1 LVLNL
6 TDLVQRSFRSLLMT
20 KLLCGHASSKRLGSQ
35 PIESIRPSWLDKRT
49 LSKWYGMVFTSN
61 ELQKGRVSDYEI
73 GPDRCNPTKVT
84 GQFPT
89 YIIAF
94 DCKPGDNA
102 PYTTNEQTNYGL
114 R

>member
-1 LVLNL
+1 
-6 TDLVQRSFRSLLMT
+6 
-20 KLLCGHASSKRLGSQ
+20 
-35 PIESIRPSWLDKRT
+35 
-49 LSKWYGMVFTSN
+49 MVFTSN

-94 DCKPGDNA
+94 DCKPGDNT
-102 PYTTNEQTNYGL
+102 PYTTNEQTNYDIKQAL
-114 R
+114 SPSFISLLYFSNRIR